1 MLYYNIV
8 ELAYLPGN
16 LMTHHHQGGAPHPSP
31 VVSPSLIRLS
41 AIQRLAISG
50 ALIALIWAAFFWAMR

>member
-1 MLYYNIV
+1 MLYYNIA

-16 LMTHHHQGGAPHPSP
+16 LMIHHHHGGAPHPSP

-41 AIQRLAISG
+41 AVQRLAISG
-50 ALIALIWAAFFWAMR
+50 ALIALIWAAFFWATR

>member
-1 MLYYNIV
+1 
-8 ELAYLPGN
+8 
-16 LMTHHHQGGAPHPSP
+16 MTHHHQGSAPHPPP